1 MSIPIEVVVLGLI
14 TGMTYALLGIGLVLV
29 YKTSR
34 VINFAH
40 GEMGALPAVLIPVL
54 VVNHH
59 WNYWPALLVSLLV
72 AAAAGALTELVV
84 IRKLGSGSR
93 LILMVATIGYRSAS
107 GEMARSRRTASRQST
122 TRGSGTTPVSVANCR
137 PPPR

>member
-29 YKTSR
+29 YKTTR

-59 WNYWPALLVSLLV
+59 WNYWPALVASLAV
-72 AAAAGALTELVV
+72 AATAGALTELVV
-84 IRKLGSGSR
+84 IRRLARAPR
-93 LILMVATIGYRSAS
+93 LIVMVATIGAS
-107 GEMARSRRTASRQST
+107 QLFFTLNAF
-122 TRGSGTTPVSVANCR
+122 
-137 PPPR
+137 